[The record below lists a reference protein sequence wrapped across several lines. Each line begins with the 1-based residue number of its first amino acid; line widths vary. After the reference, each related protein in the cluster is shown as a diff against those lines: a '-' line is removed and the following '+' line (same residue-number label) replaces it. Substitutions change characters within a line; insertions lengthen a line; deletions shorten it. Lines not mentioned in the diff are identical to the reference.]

1 MDAND
6 VFEIVVTQIKAVL
19 PETTNRAFVKS
30 DRLVELGANSIDR
43 AEIVLLSLKTLG
55 VAVPIHEL
63 AKYAT
68 LGELASAIANYR

>member
-1 MDAND
+1 MDANN
-6 VFEIVVTQIKAVL
+6 VFEIVVTQVKAVL
-19 PETTNRAFVKS
+19 SETTNHAFVKS

-43 AEIVLLSLKTLG
+43 AEIVLLSLETLG

>member
-19 PETTNRAFVKS
+19 PETTNHAFVKS

-43 AEIVLLSLKTLG
+43 AEIVLLSLETLG